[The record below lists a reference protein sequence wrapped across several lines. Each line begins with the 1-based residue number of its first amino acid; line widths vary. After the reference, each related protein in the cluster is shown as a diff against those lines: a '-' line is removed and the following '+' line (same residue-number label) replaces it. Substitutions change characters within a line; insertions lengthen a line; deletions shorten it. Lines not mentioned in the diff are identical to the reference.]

1 VSSRE
6 PHDDD
11 RDGFGDGDS
20 GDLHDRDES
29 GDLRDRG
36 DAGGFGDLEA
46 ELFALGDSLDVPAPP
61 PADVAAA
68 VRARLATTPASPVT
82 RPLRRRRGRRW
93 AVVAAVVLAVAAL
106 TAATPQGR
114 AAVAQILRY
123 AGIELRLGGAP
134 TPGAPT
140 PTTLPGERAVTL
152 AQARATA
159 RFPVRTPAA
168 LGAPDVVTMSDGG
181 RVVSML
187 WPGGLRLDQFDGTI
201 SPYLWKQLG
210 PPFPEEVRA
219 YGVEGLWIGGAH
231 PLGYIKRE
239 DGTSVPLRQAAPTL
253 IWESGGAGHRLEG
266 AGDKDRAA
274 RIAASL
280 R

>member
-1 VSSRE
+1 M
-6 PHDDD
+6 
-11 RDGFGDGDS
+11 
-20 GDLHDRDES
+20 
-29 GDLRDRG
+29 
-36 DAGGFGDLEA
+36 
-46 ELFALGDSLDVPAPP
+46 FALGDALDVPAPP

-68 VRARLATTPASPVT
+68 VRARLAATPASRVT
-82 RPLRRRRGRRW
+82 RTPGTWRRRRW

-134 TPGAPT
+134 TTGTTTPGGPT
-140 PTTLPGERAVTL
+140 PTSLPGERAVTL
-152 AQARATA
+152 AEARAMV

-168 LGAPDVVTMSDGG
+168 LGAPDTVTVADGG

-210 PPFPEEVRA
+210 PPFPEQVHARGIDA
-219 YGVEGLWIGGAH
+219 LWIGGAH

-253 IWESGGAGHRLEG
+253 IWENGGVGHRLEG

>member
-1 VSSRE
+1 MSSRE

-11 RDGFGDGDS
+11 RGD
-20 GDLHDRDES
+20 EPV
-29 GDLRDRG
+29 
-36 DAGGFGDLEA
+36 GFGDLEA

-68 VRARLATTPASPVT
+68 VRARLADSPASPVT

-93 AVVAAVVLAVAAL
+93 AVVAAVVIAVAAL

-123 AGIELRLGGAP
+123 AGIELRLGA
-134 TPGAPT
+134 TPVTGAPT
-140 PTTLPGERAVTL
+140 PTPAAGAPTTTSLPGEHAVTL
-152 AQARATA
+152 AQARAMV

-168 LGAPDVVTMSDGG
+168 LGAPDTVTVADGG

-210 PPFPEEVRA
+210 PPFPEEVHA
-219 YGVEGLWIGGAH
+219 AGVDALWIGGAH

-253 IWESGGAGHRLEG
+253 IWASGGVGHRLEG
-266 AGDKDRAA
+266 AGDKNRAA

>member
-1 VSSRE
+1 MSSRE

-11 RDGFGDGDS
+11 R
-20 GDLHDRDES
+20 
-29 GDLRDRG
+29 
-36 DAGGFGDLEA
+36 GGLGGLGDLEA

-68 VRARLATTPASPVT
+68 VRARLTTGIAPTTPAPT
-82 RPLRRRRGRRW
+82 TPAPTTPATPAGRPLKRRRGRRW

-134 TPGAPT
+134 VPVEPT
-140 PTTLPGERAVTL
+140 PTSLPGERAVTL
-152 AQARATA
+152 DQARATA
-159 RFPVRTPAA
+159 RFPVRTPGA
-168 LGAPDVVTMSDGG
+168 LGAPDAVTVSDGG

-210 PPFPEEVRA
+210 PPFPEEVHA
-219 YGVEGLWIGGAH
+219 AGLDALWIGGAH

-253 IWESGGAGHRLEG
+253 IWETGGVGHRLEG